1 MNERATQIEALLFAL
16 GKPLSRSDLAEML
29 ACSAAE
35 VEEALETLRQGS
47 RGVVLVDDGTVLE
60 LRVAPSVT
68 EVVEQVRKQDYSRD
82 IGRAG
87 LEVLA
92 AILYRGPLSRSE
104 IDFIRGVN
112 SSQTVRTLLMRGLIQ
127 KTANPK
133 STGRGGFVYEPTT
146 EALATLGVTHLS
158 DLPDY
163 QGVQNKLKELEVAY
177 HNTAPEQTS

>member
-1 MNERATQIEALLFAL
+1 MNDLAVHIEALLFAL
-16 GKPLSRSDLAEML
+16 GKPQSRSDIAQML
-29 ACSAAE
+29 DCSAAD
-35 VEEALETLRQGS
+35 VDEAVQSLRQGS
-47 RGVVLVDDGTVLE
+47 RGVVLVDDGTTLE
-60 LRVAPSVT
+60 LRVAPAAT
-68 EVVEQVRKQDYSRD
+68 QLVERIRKQDYSRD

-127 KTANPK
+127 KTAGTKNTR
-133 STGRGGFVYEPTT
+133 SGFVYEATT
-146 EALATLGVTHLS
+146 ETLATLGITHMN

-163 QGVQNKLKELEVAY
+163 QAVQSKLTALEAAY
-177 HNTAPEQTS
+177 RSVAPETP

>member
-1 MNERATQIEALLFAL
+1 MNDLATHIEALLFAL
-16 GKPLSRSDLAEML
+16 GKPLTRSDLSAML
-29 ACSAAE
+29 ERSASDI
-35 VEEALETLRQGS
+35 EEALGTMKQE
-47 RGVVLVDDGTVLE
+47 RGVVIVDDGTTVE
-60 LRVAPSVT
+60 LRVAPGVT
-68 EVVEQVRKQDYSRD
+68 DIVERIRKQDYSRD

-127 KTANPK
+127 KTATAKN
-133 STGRGGFVYEPTT
+133 TRNGFVYEVTT
-146 EALATLGVTHLS
+146 QTLATLGVTHIS

-163 QGVQNKLKELEVAY
+163 GMVQEKLAALEAAY
-177 HNTAPEQTS
+177 HSTAPQTA

>member
-1 MNERATQIEALLFAL
+1 MNERATHIEALLFAL
-16 GKPLSRSDLAEML
+16 GKPQSRSDIAQML
-29 ACSAAE
+29 NCSVAE
-35 VEEALETLRQGS
+35 VDEAVQQLRQGS
-47 RGVVLVDDGTVLE
+47 RGVVLVDDGSMLE

-68 EVVEQVRKQDYSRD
+68 AVVEEVRKQDYSRD

-127 KTANPK
+127 KTVNPK

-146 EALATLGVTHLS
+146 EALATLGVTHVS

-163 QGVQNKLKELEVAY
+163 AAVQSKLTELEAAY
-177 HNTAPEQTS
+177 RSAAPEQTS